1 MRARRPPA
9 RTRDAGATQARAGS
23 TRRRCAAVERIRAR
37 AVRDDTDRDP
47 PAAPFQPIQWAAT
60 HAPARTMDFSLTDEQ
75 KALQDTARRFAR
87 EELADLARELEER
100 AEPVPDAVRAR
111 LAEMGFLGIN
121 VGDALGGLGLG
132 NLEALLVLEEFA
144 KISSAVA
151 FPVFESSVGPV
162 RAVELFGCDALK
174 QRVVPA
180 VCRGEI
186 VVAVAMS
193 EPGAGTALT
202 DLRTRAELRGDT
214 VVLNGTKR
222 WCSGA
227 GHSDGYVVYCR
238 MSDEPG
244 AKGIGAVYVEKGT
257 PGLSFGRPESLMGF
271 RGIPS
276 ADIALE
282 EVEVPAENVVVPA
295 GGFRK
300 LMEAFDLERCG
311 NATMALGQAS
321 GALEDV
327 LAYVQ
332 EREQFGKPLVEFQAV
347 QLKLAEMAMRV
358 EAARLLI
365 WRAAVNAEQGLP
377 SIFDSS
383 VAKCFSNEMVRE
395 VTGAAVQLL
404 GGYGYSREY
413 PMERRMR
420 DAWGW
425 GIAGGT
431 IDVQKINIASAL
443 VGRRFD
449 QRR

>member
-1 MRARRPPA
+1 
-9 RTRDAGATQARAGS
+9 
-23 TRRRCAAVERIRAR
+23 
-37 AVRDDTDRDP
+37 
-47 PAAPFQPIQWAAT
+47 
-60 HAPARTMDFSLTDEQ
+60 MDFSLTDEQ
-75 KALQDTARRFAR
+75 KALQEAARRFAR
-87 EELADLARELEER
+87 EELMELAADMER
-100 AEPVPDAVRAR
+100 SAKPMPDEVRRR
-111 LAEMGFLGIN
+111 LAELGFLGIN
-121 VGDALGGLGLG
+121 VSPELGGLGLG

-162 RAVELFGCDALK
+162 RAVELFAGDALK

-186 VVAVAMS
+186 VVAVSMS

-202 DLRTRAELRGDT
+202 DLRTRAVVHGDT

-238 MSDEPG
+238 MSEQPG
-244 AKGIGAVYVEKGT
+244 ARGVGAVYVEKGT
-257 PGLSFGRPESLMGF
+257 PGLGFGKPESLMGF

-276 ADIALE
+276 ADIHLDN
-282 EVEVPAENVVVPA
+282 VEVPVENVVVPA
-295 GGFRK
+295 GGFGK

-311 NATMALGQAS
+311 NATMSLGQAS

-332 EREQFGKPLVEFQAV
+332 EREQFGKPLVDFQAV

-365 WRAAVNAEQGLP
+365 WRAAVNAQQGLP

-395 VTGAAVQLL
+395 VTGAAVQLM
-404 GGYGYSREY
+404 GGYGYSGDY
-413 PMERRMR
+413 PMERRLR

-431 IDVQKINIASAL
+431 IDIQKVNIASAM